1 MSTEF
6 SIVVENISKQ
16 YFQKG
21 GNAFWALD
29 EVSFQVRK
37 GEMLGVIGSN
47 GSGKS
52 TLLRILS
59 GIIRPDKGRAIID
72 GTYSSVLDIGSGFH
86 PDLTGIE
93 NLRLKAELLGK
104 KNQLDQTTIDKIIE
118 FSGLEQFIYEP
129 VKNYSS
135 GMFIRLAFSI
145 FRYLKHDIL
154 LIDEV
159 LSAGDLEFQ
168 NRIHDSG
175 FLKKASGIVVSH
187 ELETIVE
194 YCDRILVLEKG
205 KVVEISDSRTSIT
218 NYQKSKNLEIEAC
231 LLNLN
236 PVQIDRVVDTDV
248 RIDRFYLKSKG
259 DDNKITSAQTSNFRI
274 ELSNIGATDRN
285 LILIPFVRT
294 VGRKVDLH
302 ADSHSI
308 WENGLPVTVK
318 TGKSYHLDF
327 EYPENFFGKGYYSL
341 GLVVA
346 SSERLLERWEDLAYF
361 QIDGND
367 WEKDKLWDN
376 MFLQNRI
383 RLNWEF
389 AERDC

>member
-187 ELETIVE
+187 E
-194 YCDRILVLEKG
+194 
-205 KVVEISDSRTSIT
+205 
-218 NYQKSKNLEIEAC
+218 
-231 LLNLN
+231 
-236 PVQIDRVVDTDV
+236 VQIDRVVDTDV